1 MNRSEKIRISLKCA
15 VYDAPMVPPS
25 RSAAGIAF
33 GRYRLFLHRRELL
46 CDDEPVKLGDR
57 AFDVLMVL
65 IETPGALIS
74 KDVLMARVWP
84 NRAVE
89 EGNLQAQITAL
100 RKALGSDRDLIRT
113 VAGRGYLFTGEIN
126 TLPANIDEPVR
137 TDLPARKRDDDLPS
151 TNIPKPISEL
161 IGRDEELGAIVKLV
175 AEHQLVSLI
184 GVGGIGKTRL
194 ALAAARELLPHFNDG
209 VWFADLSTLSDP
221 SLIPATVATA
231 VGLDLAGGSASL
243 PRVAKVLAGRHQLLV
258 LDTCEHVI
266 GAAATLA
273 EEILGSGSALHII
286 ATSREPLRAGGEWLY
301 PLRPLDVPA
310 DDVDDE
316 AERYGA
322 IELFVERARAADPHF
337 APDRNLMGRI
347 AATCRRL
354 DGIPLAIELAA
365 ARATTLG
372 IEELAGRLDGRL
384 SLLAGGRRTALPRH
398 QTLAATLDWSHALLS
413 EDERIIF
420 RRISVF
426 AGAFSLGAAVAVSE
440 EPALPQP
447 QVIDGLS
454 GLVAKSLVAVEG
466 GGIVTR
472 YRLLNTTRD
481 YAFEKLEGSG
491 ERKVIGRR
499 HAEYYR
505 DVFERAEA
513 EWKTRPAV
521 EWVADYGPLID
532 NLRCALDWAFSPE
545 GDASIGLALTA
556 VAVPLWMRLS
566 LLGECHSRAERALA
580 TIGAV
585 ESRDTRQAMKVLAAL
600 GTSLYYIRG
609 PAVTEVEAVW
619 GKALELAE
627 SLGDAE
633 FRLQSLWGLWAFHLN
648 SGRVDIALE
657 LAQKYCSSAAAGSS
671 DQVTGERMLGMVE
684 HRHGDL
690 WSARRHFERVL
701 AHYEVSNGQQV
712 FYLPVDFRV
721 YTRALLA
728 RILWLQGFPD
738 QAMRTAAESVERAR
752 SINNATS
759 FHCALSACMVALWVG
774 DLRAAARYI
783 EMLLDSSRNQELPL
797 YSAFGQ
803 ACQGMLAIR
812 GGDIANGVRHLRA
825 GLDHLGE
832 GNSDLR
838 FINSQL
844 AEALG
849 RAGRIAEGLAAIEG
863 TIDLSDRGR
872 EHWTRAEFLRIKSE
886 LLLLDGPASA
896 AASEDHLLAALDWA
910 HRQGALSWELRAAT
924 SLARILRSRGRSS
937 DAVALLQPIYDRF
950 SEGFDTADLKAAKA
964 LLEADTGGYSP

>member
-1 MNRSEKIRISLKCA
+1 
-15 VYDAPMVPPS
+15 MVPPS

-33 GRYRLFLHRRELL
+33 GRYRLFVHRRELR
-46 CDDEPVKLGDR
+46 CDDEPIKLGDR
-57 AFDVLMVL
+57 ALDVLMVL
-65 IETPGALIS
+65 IETAGTLIG
-74 KDVLMARVWP
+74 KDELMARVWP

-100 RKALGSDRDLIRT
+100 RKALGSDRELIRT
-113 VAGRGYLFTGEIN
+113 VAGRGYLFTGEIH
-126 TLPANIDEPVR
+126 TLPAISDQPVR
-137 TDLPARKRDDDLPS
+137 TELLARRRDDGLPP
-151 TNIPKPISEL
+151 TNIPQPISEL

-175 AEHQLVSLI
+175 AEHRLVTII

-209 VWFADLSTLSDP
+209 VWFAELSTLSDP
-221 SLIPATVATA
+221 SLIPAAVATA
-231 VGLDLAGGSASL
+231 VGLDLAGGSGSL
-243 PRVAKVLAGRHQLLV
+243 PRVGKALADRQQLLV

-266 GAAATLA
+266 GGAAALA
-273 EEILGSGSALHII
+273 EEILRNGSALHII

-301 PLRPLDVPA
+301 PVRPLDVPA
-310 DDVDDE
+310 DDATVDDE

-322 IELFVERARAADPHF
+322 VRLFIERARAADPHF

-384 SLLAGGRRTALPRH
+384 SLLTLGRRTALPRH
-398 QTLAATLDWSHALLS
+398 QTLEATLDWSHALLS
-413 EDERIIF
+413 EAERIVF
-420 RRISVF
+420 RRLSLF
-426 AGAFSLGAAVAVSE
+426 AGVFSLKAAVAVLA
-440 EPALPQP
+440 EPALAPPQI
-447 QVIDGLS
+447 VDSLS
-454 GLVAKSLVAVEG
+454 GLVAKSLVAVEA
-466 GGIVTR
+466 GGIVRR
-472 YRLLNTTRD
+472 YRLLDTTRG
-481 YAFEKLEGSG
+481 YALEKLDGSG
-491 ERKVIGRR
+491 ERKMIARR

-505 DVFERAEA
+505 GVFERAEA

-521 EWVADYGPLID
+521 EWVADYGPRID

-545 GDASIGLALTA
+545 GDASIGVTLTA

-566 LLGECHSRAERALA
+566 LLGECHTRAEQALA
-580 TIGAV
+580 TISAG
-585 ESRDTRQAMKVLAAL
+585 ENRDTRQEMKVLAAL

-609 PAVTEVEAVW
+609 PAVAEVEAVW
-619 GKALELAE
+619 AKALELAE

-648 SGRVDIALE
+648 SGRVDVALE
-657 LAQKYCSSAAAGSS
+657 LAQKYCSFAVAELS

-690 WSARRHFERVL
+690 RSARRHFERVL
-701 AHYEVSNGQQV
+701 AHYEASNGQQV

-738 QAMRTAAESVERAR
+738 QAMRTAAEGVERAR

-797 YSAFGQ
+797 YSAFGR

-812 GGDIANGVRHLRA
+812 SGDIANGVRHLHA
-825 GLDHLGE
+825 GLDDLGE

-838 FINSQL
+838 FIISQL

-849 RAGRIAEGLAAIEG
+849 HAGRIAEGLAAIEEA
-863 TIDLSDRGR
+863 IDRSDRGR
-872 EHWTRAEFLRIKSE
+872 DHWTRAEFLRIKSE

-896 AASEDHLLAALDWA
+896 AAAEDHLRAALDWA
-910 HRQGALSWELRAAT
+910 HRQDALSWELRAAI
-924 SLARILRSRGRSS
+924 SLARILRSQGRSP

-964 LLEADTGGYSP
+964 LLEVGTEGDSR

>member
-1 MNRSEKIRISLKCA
+1 
-15 VYDAPMVPPS
+15 MVPPS
-25 RSAAGIAF
+25 GSAAGIAF
-33 GRYRLFLHRRELL
+33 GRYRLFVHRRELR
-46 CDDEPVKLGDR
+46 CDDEPIKLGDR
-57 AFDVLMVL
+57 ALDVLMVL
-65 IETPGALIS
+65 IETPGALIG

-84 NRAVE
+84 NRVVE

-100 RKALGSDRDLIRT
+100 RKALGSDRELIRT
-113 VAGRGYLFTGEIN
+113 VAGRGYLFTGEIR
-126 TLPANIDEPVR
+126 TLPANSDRPVR
-137 TDLPARKRDDDLPS
+137 TELPARRREDGPPP
-151 TNIPKPISEL
+151 TNIPEPISEL
-161 IGRDEELGAIVKLV
+161 IGRDQELGAIVKLV
-175 AEHQLVSLI
+175 AEHRLVTLI

-243 PRVAKVLAGRHQLLV
+243 PRVAKALADRHQLLV

-266 GAAATLA
+266 GAAAALA
-273 EEILGSGSALHII
+273 EEILGNGSAPHII
-286 ATSREPLRAGGEWLY
+286 ATSREPLRAGGEWVY
-301 PLRPLDVPA
+301 PIRPLDVPA
-310 DDVDDE
+310 ADATVDDE
-316 AERYGA
+316 TERYGA
-322 IELFVERARAADPHF
+322 IELFIERVCAADPHF
-337 APDRNLMGRI
+337 APDRNPMGKI
-347 AATCRRL
+347 AATCRWL

-372 IEELAGRLDGRL
+372 IEELAGCLDGRL

-398 QTLAATLDWSHALLS
+398 QTLGATLDWSHALLS
-413 EDERIIF
+413 EAERIIF
-420 RRISVF
+420 RRLSVF
-426 AGAFSLGAAVAVSE
+426 AGAFSLRAAVAVSE
-440 EPALPQP
+440 DLPQP
-447 QVIDGLS
+447 QVLDGLS
-454 GLVAKSLVAVEG
+454 GLVAKSLVAMEA
-466 GGIVTR
+466 GGIVPS
-472 YRLLNTTRD
+472 YRLLNTTRG
-481 YAFEKLEGSG
+481 YAFEKLDGSG
-491 ERKVIGRR
+491 ERKMIARR

-505 DVFERAEA
+505 GVFERAEA

-532 NLRCALDWAFSPE
+532 NLRCALDWAFLPE
-545 GDASIGLALTA
+545 GDASIAVALTA

-566 LLGECHSRAERALA
+566 LLGECHARAERALA
-580 TIGAV
+580 TIGAG
-585 ESRDTRQAMKVLAAL
+585 ENHDTRQEMKLLAAL

-609 PAVTEVEAVW
+609 PAVTEVGSVW

-648 SGRVDIALE
+648 SGRMDIALE
-657 LAQKYCSSAAAGSS
+657 LARKYYSFAVAESS

-690 WSARRHFERVL
+690 RSARHHFERVL
-701 AHYEVSNGQQV
+701 AHYEASNGRQV

-738 QAMRTAAESVERAR
+738 QAMRSAAESVERAR

-797 YSAFGQ
+797 YSAFGR

-812 GGDIANGVRHLRA
+812 SGDIANGVRHLHA

-838 FINSQL
+838 FIISQL

-849 RAGRIAEGLAAIEG
+849 RAGRIAEGLAAIEEA
-863 TIDLSDRGR
+863 IDRSDRGS
-872 EHWTRAEFLRIKSE
+872 EHWTRAELLRIKSE

-896 AASEDHLLAALDWA
+896 AVAEDHLRAALDWA
-910 HRQGALSWELRAAT
+910 RRQDALSWELRAAT
-924 SLARILRSRGRSS
+924 TLARVLHSQGRSP

-950 SEGFDTADLKAAKA
+950 SEGFDTADMKAAKA
-964 LLEADTGGYSP
+964 LLEAGTEGDSP